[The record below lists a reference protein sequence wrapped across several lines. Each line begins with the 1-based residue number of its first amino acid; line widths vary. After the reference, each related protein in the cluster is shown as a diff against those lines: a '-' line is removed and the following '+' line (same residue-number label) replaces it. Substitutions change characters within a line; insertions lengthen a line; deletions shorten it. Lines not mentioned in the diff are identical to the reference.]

1 MRLSFSLLRL
11 GLRNPTSLLSHRSPH
26 LPSNPSYLPLCTL
39 NGTPSAFLSSTR
51 LSTLAPQQPSARVS
65 GIVDEISGLTLL
77 ELADLTEAL
86 RSRLGVEQMPV
97 MAVITP
103 GMGIG
108 GLPGV
113 GGAAGAAKEA
123 EEKKEEKMAFD
134 LKLES
139 FDAASKIKIIKEV
152 RTFTDLGLKEAKE
165 LVEKAPTVLK
175 TGLLKEEAEKIV
187 EKMKEIGAK
196 VVLE

>member
-1 MRLSFSLLRL
+1 M
-11 GLRNPTSLLSHRSPH
+11 
-26 LPSNPSYLPLCTL
+26 
-39 NGTPSAFLSSTR
+39 
-51 LSTLAPQQPSARVS
+51 APQQPSERVS
-65 GIVDEISGLTLL
+65 AIVDEISGLTLL
-77 ELADLTEAL
+77 ELTDLTEAL

-97 MAVITP
+97 MAVMTP
-103 GMGIG
+103 GMGVG

-123 EEKKEEKMAFD
+123 DEKKEEKTAFD

-175 TGLLKEEAEKIV
+175 TGVLKEEAEKIL